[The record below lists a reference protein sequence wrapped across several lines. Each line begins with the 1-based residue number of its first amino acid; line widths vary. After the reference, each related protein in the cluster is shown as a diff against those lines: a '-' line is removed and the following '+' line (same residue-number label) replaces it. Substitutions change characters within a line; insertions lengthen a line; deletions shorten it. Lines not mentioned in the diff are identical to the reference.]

1 MGCVIHIGDTRV
13 FARLGHLKKCACP
26 YVSTTNT
33 DKLNRTASHGHLGL
47 RGYRVLEAQIC

>member
-26 YVSTTNT
+26 CVSTTNI